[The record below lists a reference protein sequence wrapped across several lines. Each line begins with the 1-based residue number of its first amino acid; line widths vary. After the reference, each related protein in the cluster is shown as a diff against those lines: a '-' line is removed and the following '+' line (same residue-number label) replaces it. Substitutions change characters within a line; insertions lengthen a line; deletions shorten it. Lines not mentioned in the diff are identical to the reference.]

1 MTSDTLQYH
10 SINNCEVTLAGQ
22 NNHLL
27 HSFFKND
34 SAQSA
39 HGIPPEGGR
48 GRQVGLVPRGEV
60 AHQLEDEG
68 QHAEPD
74 AQRADVQGTLR
85 SWKT

>member
-1 MTSDTLQYH
+1 MTSDTY
-10 SINNCEVTLAGQ
+10 STKSCEGTPGPH

-27 HSFFKND
+27 HSFLKND
-34 SAQSA
+34 GAQPA
-39 HGIPPEGGR
+39 HGIPPECRR
-48 GRQVGLVPRGEV
+48 GRQVGLVSRGEV

-68 QHAEPD
+68 QHAEAD

>member
-1 MTSDTLQYH
+1 MISDNLQYH
-10 SINNCEVTLAGQ
+10 SINNCEVTLAG

-27 HSFFKND
+27 HSFLKND
-34 SAQSA
+34 GAQSA

-68 QHAEPD
+68 QHAETD
-74 AQRADVQGTLR
+74 AQRADV
-85 SWKT
+85 